1 MGGEKHLGAR
11 SIKDAAEQAET
22 ESNRRS
28 AYSPHR
34 TLTILLQA
42 TDACAVACLVLIL
55 IVMPAAEKVGE
66 LKHGSTLFAAV
77 GMLPLAVVAACAW
90 GLFSAIG
97 REETFTADNVRRL
110 RAISISFA
118 VSAAIWLIELITV
131 IIISDNNRRL
141 VILGLGVAFLF
152 CSVLTVVSAALAS
165 LASTATELKNENDLV
180 I

>member
-1 MGGEKHLGAR
+1 MGSEKHLGNR
-11 SIKDAAEQAET
+11 SIKDTAEQAET
-22 ESNRRS
+22 SSSRRGVH
-28 AYSPHR
+28 SPHR
-34 TLTILLQA
+34 TLTILLKV
-42 TDACAVACLVLIL
+42 TDACAVACLALIL
-55 IVMPAAEKVGE
+55 VAMPAAEKIGE

-77 GMLPLAVVAACAW
+77 GMLPLAMVAACAW
-90 GLFSAIG
+90 RLFSAIG
-97 REETFTADNVRRL
+97 RDETFTTDNVRRL

-131 IIISDNNRRL
+131 IIASDNNRRL

-152 CSVLTVVSAALAS
+152 CSVITVVSAALAS